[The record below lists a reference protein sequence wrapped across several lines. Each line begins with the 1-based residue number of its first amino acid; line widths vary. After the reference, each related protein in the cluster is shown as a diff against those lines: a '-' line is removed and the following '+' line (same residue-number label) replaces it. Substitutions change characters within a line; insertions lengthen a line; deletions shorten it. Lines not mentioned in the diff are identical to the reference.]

1 MAAKLPNLDHLRVL
15 PGKAFSLADRDADS
29 KRGLPEAK
37 AERVALLGTLGE
49 RLDALQDVLAAEAK
63 HKILLVLQGMD
74 TSGKDGTIRNVFG
87 TVDPLG
93 VRVSAFKV
101 PSEAERAHDYLWRVH
116 AQVPAAGEIVIFN
129 RSHYEDVLVT
139 RVHGWVDAA
148 ECKRRYAQIN
158 DFERM
163 LTETGTTIVKCM
175 LHISKDEQR
184 KRLEERRTDPVKR
197 FKFSMGDLEE
207 RKLWDGY
214 MTAYEQ
220 ALSATSTEY
229 APWHVVPANSNS
241 TRNAC
246 VGALLVAAI
255 ERLKPAYPE
264 PTTDL
269 SKIVIE

>member
-1 MAAKLPNLDHLRVL
+1 MATPLPDLDHLRVP
-15 PGKAFSLADRDADS
+15 PGKPLTLADRDPDS
-29 KRGLPEAK
+29 KRGLPDGK
-37 AERVALLGTLGE
+37 SERVTLLAKLGE
-49 RLDALQDVLAAEAK
+49 RLDVLQDVLAAEAK
-63 HKILLVLQGMD
+63 HKVLLVLQGMD
-74 TSGKDGTIRNVFG
+74 TSGKDGTVRSVFG

-93 VRVSAFKV
+93 VRVAAFKV
-101 PSEAERAHDYLWRVH
+101 PSEAERARDYLWRVH

-139 RVHGWVDAA
+139 RVHGWVDAR
-148 ECKRRYAQIN
+148 ECTRRYAQIN

-184 KRLEERRTDPVKR
+184 KRLEDRRTDPVKH
-197 FKFSMGDLEE
+197 FKFSLGDLEE
-207 RKLWDGY
+207 RKLWDSY

-220 ALSATSTEY
+220 ALAATSSEH
-229 APWHVVPANSNS
+229 APWHVIPANSNS

-246 VGALLVAAI
+246 VAALLVPAI

-269 SKIVIE
+269 SKIVIV